1 MAKRKNEFIIAR
13 DKKGN
18 KVVVINEIIFEG
30 RKKLPWKEVE
40 KYLKRYIGAVVQ
52 VSETAEI
59 VHIDKDFPDEY
70 KGSED
75 TKNARGASAKAKA
88 NAVQGIIQMIEIARK
103 TSASENMK
111 RKNHKKA
118 SQGWLRYLTRFA
130 LPVLNYQNGIT
141 HYNIY
146 IATLVVRKNEK
157 GKLSLYDVVNV
168 KKETETVFEL

>member
-1 MAKRKNEFIIAR
+1 MAKRKNEIAIAK

-30 RKKLPWKEVE
+30 RKNLPWKEVE
-40 KYLKRYIGAVVQ
+40 KYLKRYIGAVIQ
-52 VSETAEI
+52 VSETAET

-75 TKNARGASAKAKA
+75 TKNARGTSAKAKA

-103 TSASENMK
+103 TSMSDNMK
-111 RKNHKKA
+111 QKNYKKA
-118 SQGWLRYLTRFA
+118 SRGWLRYLTRFA
-130 LPVLNYQNGIT
+130 LPVLNSQNVIT

-146 IATLVVRKNEK
+146 IATLVVRKNDK
-157 GKLSLYDVVNV
+157 GKLSLYDVVNI
-168 KKETETVFEL
+168 KKESETIFEL

>member
-1 MAKRKNEFIIAR
+1 MARRKNEIIIAK

-30 RKKLPWKEVE
+30 RKNLPWKEVE

-52 VSETAEI
+52 ISETAEF

-75 TKNARGASAKAKA
+75 TKNVRGASAKAKA
-88 NAVQGIIQMIEIARK
+88 NAVQGIIQMIQIARK
-103 TSASENMK
+103 TSVSDNMK
-111 RKNHKKA
+111 WKNNKKA

-130 LPVLNYQNGIT
+130 LPVLNNQNVIT

-168 KKETETVFEL
+168 KKESQTVFEL

>member
-1 MAKRKNEFIIAR
+1 MSRYTSEFQGIFANEFQFDENRIR
-13 DKKGN
+13 
-18 KVVVINEIIFEG
+18 
-30 RKKLPWKEVE
+30 R
-40 KYLKRYIGAVVQ
+40 
-52 VSETAEI
+52 SETWQKE
-59 VHIDKDFPDEY
+59 KMRLLLLE
-70 KGSED
+70 
-75 TKNARGASAKAKA
+75 TKKVEGGASAKAKA

-111 RKNHKKA
+111 LKNHKKA

-130 LPVLNYQNGIT
+130 LPVLNYQNIIT

>member
-1 MAKRKNEFIIAR
+1 MAKRKNEIVIAK

-18 KVVVINEIIFEG
+18 KVVVIDEIIFKG

-52 VSETAEI
+52 VSETAES
-59 VHIDKDFPDEY
+59 VYIDKDFPDEY

-75 TKNARGASAKAKA
+75 TKKARGASAKAKA
-88 NAVQGIIQMIEIARK
+88 NAVQGILQMIEIARK
-103 TSASENMK
+103 TSVSDNMK

-118 SQGWLRYLTRFA
+118 YQGWLRYLTRFA
-130 LPVLNYQNGIT
+130 LPVLDNQNVIT

-146 IATLVVRKNEK
+146 IATLVVRKNER
-157 GKLSLYDVVNV
+157 GKLSLYDVVNI
-168 KKETETVFEL
+168 KKESQTAFEL